1 MRERL
6 LRRSCS
12 SCSSRH
18 TRRWNR
24 YAERRRQVD
33 RGHRAVDRCT
43 RVGRC
48 GHTPGLSVRVFG
60 ARHAMAVRECPVRKK
75 EFWVF
80 RRSSGRFSSPEQREP
95 AWILPFRDPALSMSF
110 GWHRRTG
117 IYAQLSRHRR
127 LAVAIGGH
135 RWFHCLAWPAINE
148 AAQGHGTT
156 DAHRC
161 TPMDRAARR
170 SVGNPLNFEAW
181 LTEIKQQAD
190 TKTCRLQVS

>member
-1 MRERL
+1 
-6 LRRSCS
+6 
-12 SCSSRH
+12 
-18 TRRWNR
+18 
-24 YAERRRQVD
+24 
-33 RGHRAVDRCT
+33 
-43 RVGRC
+43 
-48 GHTPGLSVRVFG
+48 
-60 ARHAMAVRECPVRKK
+60 
-75 EFWVF
+75 
-80 RRSSGRFSSPEQREP
+80 
-95 AWILPFRDPALSMSF
+95 MSF
-110 GWHRRTG
+110 GVVSKRLDQSTRASCCMTLRVDHRPAAADLRRMKVGSSGDPVGDSHRQSSGEPHGYCPSGTRPRQCPSVGTG
-117 IYAQLSRHRR
+117 APGFTPNYLVT
-127 LAVAIGGH
+127 VASPWPSVGIGVH